1 MKLSGMT
8 TEELVSRWED
18 RREIQNRMGQYT
30 YALLL
35 KQEKELF
42 DRFWCRQA
50 ERPSLGMNEGY
61 YVGYDA
67 IRGYYEALHQQTLL
81 RTSLIARDFADKV
94 KERGLT
100 EEALYGAGVLEHKP
114 LGNQI
119 IEIAADRKTAKA
131 FWYVV
136 GKEDEYGYSGPLSY
150 WTFGMYGVDFVWE
163 DGEWRIWHLVY
174 VEDIHT
180 PCGESWADKPK
191 QRPEN
196 EFYRP
201 MVEFKLPEL
210 TVRKPVRSL
219 YAPERPFA
227 KTLPLP
233 EAYNAFSDTFSYGI

>member
-1 MKLSGMT
+1 MNLAGMT

-18 RREIQNRMGQYT
+18 RREIQNRMGRYT

-35 KQEKELF
+35 KQERDLF
-42 DRFWCRQA
+42 DRFWCRRA
-50 ERPSLGMNEGY
+50 EKPSLGMNDGY
-61 YVGYDA
+61 YVGYEA
-67 IRGYYEALHQQTLL
+67 VRGYYEALHRKNLL
-81 RTSLIARDFADKV
+81 RTSLILRDFADKAE
-94 KERGLT
+94 ERGLT

-119 IEIAADRKTAKA
+119 IEIAADGKTAKA

-136 GKEDEYGYSGPLSY
+136 GKEDEYGYSGPLSS

-163 DGEWRIWHLVY
+163 DGEWRIWHLTY

-180 PCGESWADKPK
+180 PCGESWAAEPR

-196 EFYRP
+196 AFYRP
-201 MVEFKLPEL
+201 MAEFKLPEL
-210 TVRKPVRSL
+210 TIRRQVHSL
-219 YAPERPFA
+219 YTPERPFA

-233 EAYNAFSDTFSYGI
+233 EAYDTFADTFSYGI